1 MKTFMFK
8 RLRSALLV
16 LPLLAVGALAG
27 CTAQV
32 GAPED
37 TTAQGADLV
46 TITPGDVK
54 PNVGDHAAAQAPNDL
69 RLENRIKGQRPIG
82 PIDPDQVQNGNGS
95 DPDPSPWVETPGGAD
110 PDPSPWMTQS
120 SASSSQQTK

>member
-16 LPLLAVGALAG
+16 LPLLAAGALAG

-37 TTAQGADLV
+37 TSAQGADLV
-46 TITPGDVK
+46 
-54 PNVGDHAAAQAPNDL
+54 NVNPVEVAPTDQTQAPAPL
-69 RLENRIKGQRPIG
+69 ERLLQNRAKPQRPVG
-82 PIDPDQVQNGNGS
+82 PIDPDQVQTGTGN
-95 DPDPSPWVETPGGAD
+95 DPDPSPWVETPGSTD
-110 PDPSPWMTQS
+110 PDPSPWMDKAT
-120 SASSSQQTK
+120 SASSQQTK